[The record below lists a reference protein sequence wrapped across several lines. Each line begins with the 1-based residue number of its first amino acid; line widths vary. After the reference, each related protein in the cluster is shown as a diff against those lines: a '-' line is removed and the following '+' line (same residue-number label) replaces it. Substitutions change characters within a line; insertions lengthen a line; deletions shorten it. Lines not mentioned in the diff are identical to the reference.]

1 MTPGSG
7 WTRLGGRLAAR
18 FALPLAA
25 IVAAAGFSGAAD
37 ADVLHA
43 SYRVSLIGLPIGAV
57 NLSAQLSPTSYAIAG
72 DARMTGLAKLFG
84 NARGASTGN
93 GAIVAGHVSPETF
106 ATTAASSQMTRTIR
120 MALAGNAVTGIDI
133 APPFED
139 KPDRVPLGPHDE
151 QNVVDPVGAI
161 VIPAPATGSMESPSA
176 CNRKIPIFDGYTR
189 FDVDLTYVGERSVK
203 AKGYDGPV
211 AVCAIR
217 YVPISGHR
225 SERPATKFM
234 ADNKDLEVWLA
245 PIERD
250 HLWIPFRVSART
262 MIGTTVI
269 EASEFRV
276 EDK

>member
-1 MTPGSG
+1 MTPRSFGAA
-7 WTRLGGRLAAR
+7 WTYRS
-18 FALPLAA
+18 PLAA
-25 IVAAAGFSGAAD
+25 PLGSAAAR

-43 SYRVSLIGLPIGAV
+43 TYRVSLVGLPIGAA
-57 NLSAQLSPTSYAIAG
+57 NLNADLSPTSYSIRA
-72 DARMTGLAKLFG
+72 DAKLTGLARLFA
-84 NARGASTGN
+84 NAHGASAGD
-93 GAIVAGHVSPETF
+93 GSIVAGRVSPATF
-106 ATTAASSQMTRTIR
+106 ATIAASSDMTRTIR
-120 MALAGNAVTGIDI
+120 MAIAGNAVTGVDI

-151 QNVVDPVGAI
+151 QNIVDPIGA
-161 VIPAPATGSMESPSA
+161 VIFPAPASGPLVSPAA

-189 FDVDLTYVGERSVK
+189 FDVDLTYVGERNVK

-225 SERPATKFM
+225 RDRPATKFM
-234 ADNKDLEVWLA
+234 AENKDLEVWLA

-250 HLWIPFRVSART
+250 HVLIPFRVSART

-276 EDK
+276 DGN